1 MPSVGEGLSFDAA
14 IWSMHAHQLQSPAVT
29 VLLCSRLLT
38 LSVLSVLSRRAR
50 TTPRQAHVLL
60 SRWLLKYNRCIG
72 IFTSE
77 VLSMLRASMMPRY
90 VELLLEK
97 LL

>member
-14 IWSMHAHQLQSPAVT
+14 IWSMHAQQLQSPAVT

-38 LSVLSVLSRRAR
+38 LSVLSRRAR
-50 TTPRQAHVLL
+50 TTPRLAHVLL
-60 SRWLLKYNRCIG
+60 SRWLLKYNCCIG